1 MEDQEDTPPK
11 LLPSGSTPPLW
22 GSTRLILVI
31 LCFFGALFM
40 MVLRFNFSMAIV
52 CMTSGETGGEFD
64 WSKATQGYLL
74 SAFFYGYI
82 CTQILGNYEH
92 LTLLF

>member
-1 MEDQEDTPPK
+1 
-11 LLPSGSTPPLW
+11 
-22 GSTRLILVI
+22 
-31 LCFFGALFM
+31 
-40 MVLRFNFSMAIV
+40 MAIV

-92 LTLLF
+92 LTLLFLKFA